1 LYAPRVQEEE
11 QKREEQENHIKEKET
26 NRERLTDR
34 ERERERERHTHT
46 HTHTHA
52 KRKGKP
58 KTNKI
63 LIAMKFRT
71 SLELAPEPLTVLAA
85 CFFRKPASPTKSLVS
100 LVSLVSVALLSS
112 SLCNDNGEEHT
123 TAAAAGANAAV
134 TVCFFTD
141 VSYLPFSKI
150 RNIDGISVF
159 SVKLQN

>member
-1 LYAPRVQEEE
+1 MLHEF
-11 QKREEQENHIKEKET
+11 KRKSKRGKSKRTTSKRKKQT
-26 NRERLTDR
+26 ERDAQT